1 MRVRAV
7 VSGRVEFANLRLA
20 TVNYRPPVEADAGL
34 DVVVSPARREKP
46 WLAGDFELMLV
57 VPVYA

>member
-1 MRVRAV
+1 
-7 VSGRVEFANLRLA
+7 
-20 TVNYRPPVEADAGL
+20 VNHRPSVEADAGL